1 MTLFKIMNYLLT
13 LLLLS
18 ISLSGFSQTKQ
29 TQKINKDSLAW
40 EKEGT
45 VFLEGDNLNKL
56 EVSKRDSIVR
66 LYSNIRQDHRIFG
79 YEKADLKA
87 KKKILFSVFTFD
99 VEGNPCN
106 CAFGSFYET
115 SGMNGITMKYVGK
128 EKSFVKVELLEGNTK
143 LGTVYFEKKWV
154 EFE

>member
-1 MTLFKIMNYLLT
+1 MKYLLT
-13 LLLLS
+13 ILLFS
-18 ISLSGFSQTKQ
+18 ISLNGFSQTKK
-29 TQKINKDSLAW
+29 TLIINKDSLDW
-40 EKEGT
+40 EKQGN
-45 VFLEGDNLNKL
+45 VFLEGDHLNKL
-56 EVSKRDSIVR
+56 EVSKSDSIVR
-66 LYSNIRQDHRIFG
+66 LYSDIRHDHRIFG
-79 YEKADLKA
+79 YEKPDLKA

-115 SGMNGITMKYVGK
+115 SSMKEITMKYLGK
-128 EKSFVKVELLEGNTK
+128 EKSFVKMELLEGRTK